1 MIAII
6 FILILIWCKLTLDI
20 FNGQDHF
27 LLFKEKKEEKMKN
40 KLTSESF
47 EIFIP
52 AFI

>member
-27 LLFKEKKEEKMKN
+27 LLFKKKKGGKNEE
-40 KLTSESF
+40 
-47 EIFIP
+47 
-52 AFI
+52 